1 MFKLHIV
8 SHKRELTYIF
18 AALCLFCLIFNVGC
32 SLNRNEFHESSNI
45 GIIETKNDSEES
57 RLIIYDAELNKADEW
72 NIAGKSLNSIFY
84 NPVMY
89 GGYLYLVPKTSKEVL
104 AVDLK
109 SQVVSSCFIGQPAIN
124 AVAANSE
131 YLYTCNTLNAT
142 SFITRYCFNTKQTVT
157 VELNNLYTSFLLV
170 SDDKIYAFSSSLDN
184 EHSQIDCFD
193 EDLNLLETLDSTS
206 LGMGVYQAVEYEEN
220 IYFTCLYAPE
230 HNNTSMLGLLKTDSR
245 KLEQIE
251 LTVENP
257 FGVVRDQETLAV
269 SHYDVVDRPDESFV
283 TLIDLNTAD
292 KTTHFLN
299 HGAEQMTLV
308 DKKLYVLSKGALYC
322 YEIDD
327 WVLAKKIDLAPM
339 DNEFSYI
346 TGIFH
351 F

>member
-8 SHKRELTYIF
+8 SHKRELIYIF

-131 YLYTCNTLNAT
+131 Y
-142 SFITRYCFNTKQTVT
+142 
-157 VELNNLYTSFLLV
+157 LYTSFLLV